1 MNGYTGFS
9 VGLINRQNVLIPIP
23 VLVASSPRNLN
34 PHGTTWARV
43 LAMTGQPDTMPEEQ
57 QDNIVELE
65 TVFPSDS
72 AAPDAA
78 TEGETIVMES
88 GLCEPSPH

>member
-9 VGLINRQNVLIPIP
+9 VGLINKQNVLIPIP
-23 VLVASSPRNLN
+23 VLVSSSPRNLN

-43 LAMTGQPDTMPEEQ
+43 LAMTGQPDSLPEEG

-65 TVFPSDS
+65 TVPEEAD
-72 AAPDAA
+72 
-78 TEGETIVMES
+78 TVVMES
-88 GLCEPSPH
+88 GLCEPTAH